1 MTTKDPNEIVAVK
14 CEGCFTEWYSPN
26 YRDPYEDS
34 PEYREYCEEMRLVE
48 YKPSVLGPAI
58 GDCED
63 DFITDDLQCHAERMC
78 VDSSDWMTSAE
89 DYKAAIGECLHDG
102 QPRVWRD
109 TMSDQT
115 VKITPYRRCDMPP
128 VNEASL
134 EIYGPYT
141 ALMRERIADI

>member
-26 YRDPYEDS
+26 YREPYEDNTDF
-34 PEYREYCEEMRLVE
+34 REYYEEE
-48 YKPSVLGPAI
+48 IIDEKPVLGPAI

-63 DFITDDLQCHAERMC
+63 DFITDDLQFHAERMC
-78 VDSSDWMTSAE
+78 VDSSDWQTSTE
-89 DYKAAIGECLHDG
+89 DYRATVEMCLADG
-102 QPRVWRD
+102 QPRVWSD
-109 TMSDQT
+109 TKSDQT

-134 EIYGPYT
+134 EIYGPYA